1 MQKTLKG
8 KTVFI
13 TGASS
18 GIGAAFAVF
27 LAGRGLRVILTARR
41 EERLKDIVKH
51 IQKSGGEAAYYACD
65 LGDSAERQRLARRVQ
80 NEAGPVD
87 ILINNAGF
95 GWYGYFHKMAW
106 KDAAQMMAVN
116 IESAVHFSHI
126 FLPRMTARGQGHIIN
141 ISSIAG
147 GLPNQGI
154 AMYSASK
161 AFIDAFTTSI
171 YREMHGSGVTAS
183 AMRLGP
189 VETEFYDQAKKK
201 ENGSAV
207 PAEKWAIPVDSV
219 NKALWKLLSRPR
231 RVMYVPGWLRI
242 SAIVEPLFGWLI
254 DPLGPLLL
262 RRNSN

>member
-1 MQKTLKG
+1 MRKLDRLYSDRAGKMRKSVIRELLK
-8 KTVFI
+8 V
-13 TGASS
+13 
-18 GIGAAFAVF
+18 
-27 LAGRGLRVILTARR
+27 
-41 EERLKDIVKH
+41 
-51 IQKSGGEAAYYACD
+51 
-65 LGDSAERQRLARRVQ
+65 
-80 NEAGPVD
+80 
-87 ILINNAGF
+87 
-95 GWYGYFHKMAW
+95 
-106 KDAAQMMAVN
+106 AQDP
-116 IESAVHFSHI
+116 E
-126 FLPRMTARGQGHIIN
+126 II
-141 ISSIAG
+141 SFAG

-171 YREMHGSGVTAS
+171 YREMRGSGVTAS
-183 AMRLGP
+183 VMRLGP
-189 VETEFYDQAKKK
+189 VETEFYDQANKK
-201 ENGSAV
+201 ENGYAV